1 MSATEPNAQQPLP
14 ATEEPK
20 SDIQQSTAQ
29 VSEQDPKPSPESQ
42 PQGTSPPPFRPRG
55 PPKKPSSGRP
65 RPK

>member
-1 MSATEPNAQQPLP
+1 MSATEPNTQQPLTAEDP
-14 ATEEPK
+14 RSDTE
-20 SDIQQSTAQ
+20 QSTAQ
-29 VSEQDPKPSPESQ
+29 VSEQDTKPSPESE